1 MFSVAFL
8 KEITLLV
15 VEDSINDR
23 EIMCS
28 FLRKMFKDV
37 YEASDGEEAL
47 EVYKTNAS
55 KIDIIISDIN
65 MPIMDGIEFLKQLRQ
80 INPLLPFV
88 FMTAKTESEHII
100 EAINQ
105 NANYY
110 ILKPINTKLLL
121 EKLLSICEHKY
132 YEIRLK
138 QKQEEVKKYLDAVD
152 NVALIYKMYDNGDIT
167 YMNKSMLD
175 ITKFSPEEVES
186 LNFNN
191 IIHPDIPKKYIDE
204 TWDELKT
211 GNTWKGNTKFI
222 DKDQEVFYLNSTI
235 FKTHE
240 SSKED
245 EYISISFLTTQENIK
260 NRDFKKKVI
269 QSIQDFNKKEYEY
282 KAHIAKL
289 EKIVSE
295 TQQLSGS
302 VNQKIESEKKRAIE
316 KDRQLQHYELQMQ
329 NIMSKHEE
337 TLKQKQEEIQKHIT
351 FQNELSKKIDKL
363 HYEKETLEKEAQV
376 LKQEIVKLENI
387 NKQREHKI
395 NDLKEVLQLEEDY
408 KKLKKK

>member
-8 KEITLLV
+8 KELTLLV

-28 FLRKMFKDV
+28 FLRKMFKEV

-47 EVYKTNAS
+47 ELYNTHAS

-65 MPIMDGIEFLKQLRQ
+65 MPVMDGIEFLKRLRQ

-138 QKQEEVKKYLDAVD
+138 QKQEEVQKYLDAVD
-152 NVALIYKMYDNGDIT
+152 NVAIIYKMYANGNIT

-175 ITKFSPEEVES
+175 VVKYTPEEAET
-186 LNFNN
+186 LNFND
-191 IIHPDIPKKYIDE
+191 IIHPNIPQKYIDE
-204 TWDELKT
+204 TWEKLIAGK
-211 GNTWKGNTKFI
+211 TWKGNTKFL
-222 DKDQEVFYLNSTI
+222 DKNKDVFYLNSTI
-235 FKTHE
+235 FKIQE
-240 SSKED
+240 SAKED

-269 QSIQDFNKKEYEY
+269 QNIQDFNKKEYEY
-282 KAHIAKL
+282 KAHIEKL
-289 EKIVSE
+289 EKLLTE
-295 TQQLSGS
+295 AQQFAASYP
-302 VNQKIESEKKRAIE
+302 QKFEVEKRRAAE
-316 KDRQLQHYELQMQ
+316 KDRQLQHYEQQMQ
-329 NIMSKHEE
+329 NFVEKYENL
-337 TLKQKQEEIQKHIT
+337 LKQKQEEIQKHIV
-351 FQNELSKKIDKL
+351 FQHDQTKKMDKL
-363 HYEKETLEKEAQV
+363 YYEKETLKKEKQV
-376 LKQEIVKLENI
+376 LKQEIIKLENI
-387 NKQREHKI
+387 SKQRELKI
-395 NDLKEVLQLEEDY
+395 KDLKEVLQLEEDY
-408 KKLKKK
+408 KNLKK

>member
-8 KEITLLV
+8 KELTLLV

-23 EIMCS
+23 EIMSS
-28 FLRKMFKDV
+28 FLRKMFKEV

-47 EVYKTNAS
+47 ELYNTHAS

-65 MPIMDGIEFLKQLRQ
+65 MPVMDGIEFLKRLRQ

-138 QKQEEVKKYLDAVD
+138 QKQEEVQKYLDAVD
-152 NVALIYKMYDNGDIT
+152 NVAIIYKMYANGNIT

-175 ITKFSPEEVES
+175 VIKCTPEEAET
-186 LNFNN
+186 LNFND
-191 IIHPDIPKKYIDE
+191 IIHPNIPQKYIDE
-204 TWDELKT
+204 TWEKLIA
-211 GNTWKGNTKFI
+211 GETWKGNTKFL
-222 DKDQEVFYLNSTI
+222 DKNNEIFYLNSTI
-235 FKTHE
+235 FKIQE
-240 SSKED
+240 SAKED

-269 QSIQDFNKKEYEY
+269 QNIQDFNKKEYEY
-282 KAHIAKL
+282 KAHIEKL
-289 EKIVSE
+289 EKLLTE
-295 TQQLSGS
+295 AQQFAASYP
-302 VNQKIESEKKRAIE
+302 QKFEVEKRRAAE
-316 KDRQLQHYELQMQ
+316 KDRQLQHYEQQMQ
-329 NIMSKHEE
+329 NFVEKYENL
-337 TLKQKQEEIQKHIT
+337 LKQKQEEIQKHIV
-351 FQNELSKKIDKL
+351 FQHDQTKKMDKL
-363 HYEKETLEKEAQV
+363 YYEKETLKKEKQV
-376 LKQEIVKLENI
+376 LKQEIIKLENI
-387 NKQREHKI
+387 SKQRELKI
-395 NDLKEVLQLEEDY
+395 KDLKEVLQLEEDY
-408 KKLKKK
+408 KNLKK

>member
-8 KEITLLV
+8 KELTLLV

-28 FLRKMFKDV
+28 FLRKMFKEV

-47 EVYKTNAS
+47 ELYNTHAS

-65 MPIMDGIEFLKQLRQ
+65 MPVMDGIEFLKRLRQ

-138 QKQEEVKKYLDAVD
+138 QKQEEVQKYLDAVD
-152 NVALIYKMYDNGDIT
+152 NVAIIYKMYANGNIT

-175 ITKFSPEEVES
+175 IIKCTPEEAET
-186 LNFNN
+186 LNFND
-191 IIHPDIPKKYIDE
+191 IIHPNIPQKYIDE
-204 TWDELKT
+204 TWEKLIA
-211 GNTWKGNTKFI
+211 GETWKGNTKFV
-222 DKDQEVFYLNSTI
+222 DKNKVIFYLNSTI
-235 FKTHE
+235 FKIQE
-240 SSKED
+240 SAKED

-269 QSIQDFNKKEYEY
+269 QNIQDFNKKEYEY
-282 KAHIAKL
+282 KTHIEKL
-289 EKIVSE
+289 EKLLTEAQQFTASYPQKFE
-295 TQQLSGS
+295 T
-302 VNQKIESEKKRAIE
+302 EKRRALE
-316 KDRQLQHYELQMQ
+316 KDRQLHHYEQQMQ
-329 NIMSKHEE
+329 NFVEKYENL
-337 TLKQKQEEIQKHIT
+337 LKQKQEEIQKHIVFRHEQT
-351 FQNELSKKIDKL
+351 KKMDKL
-363 HYEKETLEKEAQV
+363 YYEKETLKKEKQV
-376 LKQEIVKLENI
+376 LKQEILKLENI
-387 NKQREHKI
+387 SKQRELKI
-395 NDLKEVLQLEEDY
+395 KDLKEVLQLEEDY
-408 KKLKKK
+408 KNLKK